1 MAIHW
6 LHAESTACATRAP
19 GGFPRRGDALVTRP
33 GSLIPAGGYP
43 CAVLRSSTA
52 VACLDFASELR
63 AMAAEC
69 RRVADQL
76 EASCPA
82 ERRRSLAYHLLAARI
97 PRPEIVA
104 TLVSR
109 CGCSTSAAQAAIR
122 DALDRRTK
130 DLSRGG

>member
-1 MAIHW
+1 M
-6 LHAESTACATRAP
+6 LTAAVACRLACR
-19 GGFPRRGDALVTRP
+19 
-33 GSLIPAGGYP
+33 IPAVRPPALRRLDTHRIRSPLPYTP
-43 CAVLRSSTA
+43 AVPRSSTA
-52 VACLDFASELR
+52 VACLDFAAELR

-69 RRVADQL
+69 RRVAEQL

-82 ERRRSLAYHLLAARI
+82 ERRRSLAYHLLAERI